1 MISNITRQDKLSFSL
16 TPRHASFS
24 QACEKNNDE
33 YKLYS
38 ELYYIDKR
46 RDVRKLF
53 EREGVLIRPSKVQ

>member
-1 MISNITRQDKLSFSL
+1 MISNLTRQDNSFSL

-46 RDVRKLF
+46 RFID
-53 EREGVLIRPSKVQ
+53 EDE